1 MRIRLRAAAWTL
13 GIGLALSSIGSA
25 DETMQL
31 QFRLGLWQMTVQPQL
46 AGAAAITSE
55 QLQSLPPDQRARA
68 QALVQSAIA
77 QATKQRVFK
86 ECMNDEKRNR
96 AFKAIQPSADNSCQR
111 TIVTNTAHD
120 FEMRQQCPATRVTT
134 TVRFQLTNPEHVTGT
149 VVGTTPG
156 ASGAT
161 VTINATFEGQWLDAQ
176 CGTIK
181 DVQPVP

>member
-1 MRIRLRAAAWTL
+1 MWTRLRPAAWTL
-13 GIGLALSSIGSA
+13 GLGFALSSIGSA

-31 QFRLGLWQMTVQPQL
+31 QFRLGLWQLTVQPQL
-46 AGAAAITSE
+46 SGAAAITSD

-77 QATKQRVFK
+77 QATKPRVFK

-96 AFKAIQPSADNSCQR
+96 AFKAVQPSANNACQS

-134 TVRFQLTNPEHVTGT
+134 TVRFQLTSPEHITGT

-161 VTINATFEGQWLDAQ
+161 VNINATVEGQWLGAQ
-176 CGTIK
+176 CGAVK

>member
-1 MRIRLRAAAWTL
+1 VTL
-13 GIGLALSSIGSA
+13 SLGLGLALSSIAGA

-46 AGAAAITSE
+46 SGAAAITSE

-77 QATKQRVFK
+77 QATKPRVFK
-86 ECMNDEKRNR
+86 ECMNDAKRNR
-96 AFKAIQPSADNSCQR
+96 AFKAVQPSADSACQR
-111 TIVTNTAHD
+111 TIVTNTAHE
-120 FEMRQQCPATRVTT
+120 FEMHQQCPATRQTT
-134 TVRFQLTNPEHVTGT
+134 TVRVQLTSPEHVTGT

-156 ASGAT
+156 ASGAA
-161 VTINATFEGQWLDAQ
+161 VTINATLEGQWLAAQ
-176 CGTIK
+176 CGEVK